1 MPGIRGDAGG
11 SRNRVARRPV
21 KILVDAQMSPALA
34 AWLRA
39 HGHDAQAVREV
50 GLREADDSAIWA
62 HALQTGAV
70 IVTKDEDFAARSQ
83 QMQNGP
89 VIVWLRVGNSSNAA
103 LRAWLEPRLP
113 GIVQLVAQGSRLVE
127 VI

>member
-11 SRNRVARRPV
+11 SRNRVARRPG

-50 GLREADDSAIWA
+50 GLREA
-62 HALQTGAV
+62 
-70 IVTKDEDFAARSQ
+70 
-83 QMQNGP
+83 
-89 VIVWLRVGNSSNAA
+89 NAA

>member
-1 MPGIRGDAGG
+1 M
-11 SRNRVARRPV
+11 

-50 GLREADDSAIWA
+50 GLREA
-62 HALQTGAV
+62 
-70 IVTKDEDFAARSQ
+70 
-83 QMQNGP
+83 
-89 VIVWLRVGNSSNAA
+89 NAA